1 MEPLVVEA
9 GKVGGVEVPMGR
21 RRQPGEKRVL
31 AGGKAE
37 PVDVGAVDGGAVQRH
52 GALVPHK
59 TQHAL
64 HQRGLARAVLPEQPH
79 DLPAWQRQGHIVQRL
94 LGTVFLT
101 DMADLKHM

>member
-1 MEPLVVEA
+1 MIRR
-9 GKVGGVEVPMGR
+9 GQGR
-21 RRQPGEKRVL
+21 KEGVL

-37 PVDVGAVDGGAVQRH
+37 PVDVGAVDGLAVQRH

-64 HQRGLARAVLPEQPH
+64 HQRGLARAVLAEQPH
-79 DLPAWQRQGHIVQRL
+79 DLPLWQRQGYIVQRL
-94 LGTVFLT
+94 LGTVFLA

>member
-1 MEPLVVEA
+1 M
-9 GKVGGVEVPMGR
+9 
-21 RRQPGEKRVL
+21 L

-94 LGTVFLT
+94 LGTVFLA